1 MLILRAQ
8 TALYSQSCSGVAI
21 PTHLPTSLVSPLTLQ
36 VISPCE
42 ASGKVVVVPNLH
54 EVQDTVYSEPT
65 VLVAKDVSGEEDIPE
80 VCKQFR
86 GHA

>member
-1 MLILRAQ
+1 
-8 TALYSQSCSGVAI
+8 
-21 PTHLPTSLVSPLTLQ
+21 LQ